1 MKYRNITLVALLVLG
16 ASQAHAQSVDTVAWT
31 PDSTADGTGAGT
43 LANGSIFVTYTTAVG
58 AAGNSGIT
66 YPVNWNTSLATAGAV
81 GSGVTHFTGGVLG
94 ELASAQTQTI
104 TFSATVTNPLLLVNY
119 TDAPSTYN
127 FGAIPIAFLSSH
139 NAQLSGGIVTFTGSN
154 DSVDDGFA
162 ARLTGVFG
170 PANPLVFQSTSTV
183 GASQAFTIGQNIVAS
198 STPEPGA
205 YAFMAGLGIAGAGFL
220 RRRKTSRKAL

>member
-16 ASQAHAQSVDTVAWT
+16 ASQAHAQSVDTVAWV
-31 PDSTADGTGAGT
+31 PDSSADGIGTGT
-43 LANGSIFVTYTTAVG
+43 LAGGSIAVGYTTAVG
-58 AAGNSGIT
+58 AGNSGTT
-66 YPVNWNTSLATAGAV
+66 YPVNWNTSLATAGGV
-81 GSGVTHFTGGVLG
+81 GTGVTHFTGGVIG

-170 PANPLVFQSTSTV
+170 PSNPLVFQSTSTT
-183 GASQAFTIGQNIVAS
+183 GASQAFTVGQNIVVA
-198 STPEPGA
+198 TPEPGA

-220 RRRKTSRKAL
+220 RRRKTSCKAL